1 MMPVPQL
8 NRRLLP
14 FFIGVP
20 LAWAVVLIF
29 HPAPDPDHIHGS
41 LQDEVTQWLVVHC
54 LTLIFIGLMGAALYL
69 LVRDLPGTAAKI
81 SRIAVGP
88 FVLFYGAGEAI
99 LGIAVGV
106 LVQYA
111 NAESPAERGAAVD
124 AAQLLWDNFLTGDVL
139 LFLGAVALGG
149 GGTRRGCRLSPCW
162 GTARGLAALGLSAIV
177 LMHGP
182 PIGPIGLVC
191 FATAIVLLAKSQR
204 KAEGSETAA
213 APHAVRSSGPSEP

>member
-1 MMPVPQL
+1 MPVPQL

-20 LAWAVVLIF
+20 LVWAAVLIF

-41 LQDEVTQWLVVHC
+41 LQDEVTQWLVVPC

-69 LVRDLPGTAAKI
+69 LVRDLAGTAAKI

-99 LGIAVGV
+99 LGIAVRV

-124 AAQLLWDNFLTGDVL
+124 AAQLLWTTSSQ
-139 LFLGAVALGG
+139 ATCCSSSEQWRGG
-149 GGTRRGCRLSPCW
+149 WRHSPRLSLITVW
-162 GTARGLAALGLSAIV
+162 GHRSRSRCSWGY
-177 LMHGP
+177 P
-182 PIGPIGLVC
+182 P
-191 FATAIVLLAKSQR
+191 SY
-204 KAEGSETAA
+204 
-213 APHAVRSSGPSEP
+213 

>member
-1 MMPVPQL
+1 VENPTNALGAMMPVPQL

-20 LAWAVVLIF
+20 LVWAAVLIF

-41 LQDEVTQWLVVHC
+41 LQDEVTQWLVVPC

-124 AAQLLWDNFLTGDVL
+124 AA
-139 LFLGAVALGG
+139 
-149 GGTRRGCRLSPCW
+149 
-162 GTARGLAALGLSAIV
+162 
-177 LMHGP
+177 
-182 PIGPIGLVC
+182 
-191 FATAIVLLAKSQR
+191 
-204 KAEGSETAA
+204 
-213 APHAVRSSGPSEP
+213 